1 MVFTMH
7 VYILGGSK
15 NNFIFSKKVEKL
27 QEFVTHLF
35 MGPFEKLEKIFNL
48 NRSFDMWLIDKVFHI
63 VGHKDRK
70 QYLQCP
76 NAEFAKK
83 YNLMHVLPLF
93 CNADYWGISQL
104 HGTLIRQ
111 GTCGNCDKCDYCIV
125 GSKNP
130 MAKKYEIVKD
140 ENGFLVSQKI

>member
-63 VGHKDRK
+63 VGHKDRN
-70 QYLQCP
+70 QYLQYPATFCNVSKPYDKENHVARYHFLQCP
-76 NAEFAKK
+76 NAEFTKK
-83 YNLMHVLPLF
+83 YKLMHILPL
-93 CNADYWGISQL
+93 
-104 HGTLIRQ
+104 
-111 GTCGNCDKCDYCIV
+111 
-125 GSKNP
+125 
-130 MAKKYEIVKD
+130 
-140 ENGFLVSQKI
+140 

>member
-70 QYLQCP
+70 QYLQYP
-76 NAEFAKK
+76 AT
-83 YNLMHVLPLF
+83 F
-93 CNADYWGISQL
+93 CNVSKPYDKEITWQGIIFYNVLMPSL
-104 HGTLIRQ
+104 RRNI
-111 GTCGNCDKCDYCIV
+111 I
-125 GSKNP
+125 
-130 MAKKYEIVKD
+130 
-140 ENGFLVSQKI
+140 